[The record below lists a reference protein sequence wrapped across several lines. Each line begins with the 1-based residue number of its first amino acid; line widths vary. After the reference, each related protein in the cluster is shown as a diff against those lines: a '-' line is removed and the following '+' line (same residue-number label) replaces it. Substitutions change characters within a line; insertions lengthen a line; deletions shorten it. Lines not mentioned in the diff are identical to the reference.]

1 VKENVTMPTPTNP
14 SENQTS
20 YFINPEEAAETSRL
34 LMQDRVVTKEMGGLF
49 PARLDLSPI
58 HLVLDLACG
67 PGGWVSEVARAYPHM
82 EGVGVD
88 ISEKMMR
95 YAQAT
100 ARTQG
105 LDNASFQ
112 VMDVLKPLEFPDE
125 AFEFVNAR
133 FISPFMPKDAWPRL
147 LAECLRVARPGGI
160 VRITDG
166 EWQFSTGAA
175 SEKIADLVTRASWLA
190 GKSFSP
196 DGKRFGTTLVLRQL
210 MQEAGLV
217 NLEHQSFALD
227 YSYGTEAYETFYQ
240 EWVIGT
246 PLLLPFLQA
255 MGVTTKEE
263 FDRLYEQMV
272 EEMQEPSFHGMWF
285 FLSVWGEKPV

>member
-1 VKENVTMPTPTNP
+1 MSTPTNP
-14 SENQTS
+14 SDNQTT
-20 YFINPEEAAETSRL
+20 YFINPEDAAETSRL
-34 LMQDRVVTKEMGGLF
+34 LMQDRVVTQEMGGLF
-49 PARLDLSPI
+49 PADLDLEPI

-67 PGGWVSEVARAYPHM
+67 PGGWASEVARAYPHM
-82 EGVGVD
+82 DVVGVD

-95 YAQAT
+95 YAAAQ

-105 LDNASFQ
+105 LSNASFQ
-112 VMDVLKPLEFPDE
+112 VMNVLEPLSFPDD

-133 FISPFMPKDAWPRL
+133 FISPFMPKDAWPKL
-147 LAECLRVARPGGI
+147 LAECLRITRPGGI

-166 EWQFSTGAA
+166 EWEFSNGAA

-196 DGKRFGTTLVLRQL
+196 DGKRFGTTLVLGQL
-210 MQEAGLV
+210 MREAGLV
-217 NLEHQSFALD
+217 NLRRQAYALD

-240 EWVIGT
+240 EWVMGT
-246 PLLLPFLQA
+246 PLLLPFLHG

-272 EEMQEPSFHGMWF
+272 EEMQEPAFRGLWF
-285 FLSVWGEKPV
+285 FLSVWGTKPV

>member
-1 VKENVTMPTPTNP
+1 MPTPTNP
-14 SENQTS
+14 SENLTT

-34 LMQDRVVTKEMGGLF
+34 LMQDRVVTKEMGGVF
-49 PARLDLSPI
+49 PAGLDLSPI

-67 PGGWVSEVARAYPHM
+67 PGGWASEVARTYPHM
-82 EGVGVD
+82 DVEGVD

-95 YAQAT
+95 YAQAQ

-105 LDNASFQ
+105 LANASFQ
-112 VMDVLKPLEFPDE
+112 VMDVLGPLEYPDD

-147 LAECLRVARPGGI
+147 LAECLRITRPGGI

-166 EWQFSTGAA
+166 EWQFSNGEA
-175 SEKIADLVTRASWLA
+175 SEKIADLLTRATWLA

-196 DGKRFGTTLVLRQL
+196 DGKRFGTTLVLGQFMR
-210 MQEAGLV
+210 EAGLV
-217 NLEHQSFALD
+217 NLQRQAFGLD

-240 EWVIGT
+240 EFVIGT
-246 PLLLPFLQA
+246 HLLLPFLQG

-263 FDRLYEQMV
+263 FDRLYEHMV
-272 EEMQEPSFHGMWF
+272 EEMQEPAFRGLWF
-285 FLSVWGEKPV
+285 FLSVWGTKPA